1 MGLATRSAGACLA
14 VSLAA
19 ATLASPL
26 LAQSTPAKPEPKSAV
41 IVMDD
46 ERIKLAEIDLARAVP
61 AAVARRLIVPGTIVP
76 DSGRVA
82 HVSVK
87 LAGTVSELR
96 KNIGDDVAKD
106 DIECRP
112 GKPGSR

>member
-14 VSLAA
+14 ASLAA

-61 AAVARRLIVPGTIVP
+61 A
-76 DSGRVA
+76 
-82 HVSVK
+82 
-87 LAGTVSELR
+87 GTVSELR